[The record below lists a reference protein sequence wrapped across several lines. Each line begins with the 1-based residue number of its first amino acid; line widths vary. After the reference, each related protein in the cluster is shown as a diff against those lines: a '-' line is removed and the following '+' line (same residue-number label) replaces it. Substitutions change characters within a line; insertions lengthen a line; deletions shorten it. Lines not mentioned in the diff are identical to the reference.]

1 MGCQA
6 IKKAI
11 MSVSGTFARDC
22 LQARLQCGKK
32 SAAAAAANKVKKVG
46 NKIKKVGNKMGKK
59 VVTAVKVKK
68 VGNTM
73 GNKVDKE
80 GTQTGKKRGKTGLAC
95 TEAFLASAGIL
106 PAKKAGKA
114 RVTQKVK
121 KNTNKV
127 VAYMRTSSKTNM
139 NGDSQGR
146 QLRAI
151 QAQASQ
157 QGVKHNKITKVGECI
172 SGMAPMAMRKRLQ
185 DLLKN
190 SQVSKI
196 FVESASRVA
205 RSAKVAEEIYE
216 AAKESGTE
224 IVVANSPTLF
234 KLNATPEQHFFRRVH
249 FAVAEYERD
258 CLVERLRSGLQ
269 ASAAK
274 RGGSNAQGRTSI
286 MEKIN
291 PTKQQVKDLN

>member
-1 MGCQA
+1 M
-6 IKKAI
+6 
-11 MSVSGTFARDC
+11 
-22 LQARLQCGKK
+22 
-32 SAAAAAANKVKKVG
+32 AN
-46 NKIKKVGNKMGKK
+46 
-59 VVTAVKVKK
+59 TRTRA
-68 VGNTM
+68 
-73 GNKVDKE
+73 
-80 GTQTGKKRGKTGLAC
+80 QL
-95 TEAFLASAGIL
+95 
-106 PAKKAGKA
+106 AKK
-114 RVTQKVK
+114 K
-121 KNTNKV
+121 KMRQA
-127 VAYMRTSSKTNM
+127 VAYMRTSSKANM

-146 QLRAI
+146 QLQAI
-151 QAQASQ
+151 QARANQ
-157 QGVKHNKITKVGECI
+157 QGVPHNGIMKVGECI

-274 RGGSNAQGRTSI
+274 RGGSNAQGRKSI